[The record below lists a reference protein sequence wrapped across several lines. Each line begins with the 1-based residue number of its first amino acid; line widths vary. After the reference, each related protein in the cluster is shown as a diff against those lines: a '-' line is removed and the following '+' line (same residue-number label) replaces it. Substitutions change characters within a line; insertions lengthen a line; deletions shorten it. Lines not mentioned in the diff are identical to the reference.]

1 MDIRRLPSRL
11 RARHALLSSI
21 AADKSYIDIED
32 DSIISVASSYYMR
45 HGSPEDKATSL
56 YYHGLVNKNAGDLS
70 SAILRFEE
78 AQKCAEKAGNH
89 HLLGLICRNR
99 SEIYDA
105 LTDYLSELDDIESAV
120 DNFNIAGDTLY
131 SLYMLFNLANCYTM
145 LDKGKDAQKT
155 YDSLLVLSAGN
166 DVLLSETYM
175 RYSMFEMS
183 QSKKRPSAAVEYGEK
198 VDDSLVSCPVGFYAD
213 MGLAY
218 DMLGDKDK
226 SDTYFQLAEGK
237 VVNSYD
243 RVRLLYRRFEREKML
258 DKASSLP
265 LIERYAFL
273 QDSIFLSNIANNA
286 TQTLKNY
293 YKGETDRMEA
303 AMNSRRNMTIL
314 ASLLG
319 LFFFIAV
326 LLAIRLFYRERL
338 SQEKIRTDK
347 EMRKAIELS
356 EDLRLTQQDNNKMAA
371 LVGEVIG
378 DQIIALGKLASSY
391 FKMEDEKLE
400 EKELNKK
407 DKKVEDIV
415 IEYRSELRKLRN
427 EDKWFEDLVKAI
439 NISENGL
446 VDRFY
451 ADFMDN
457 VTTGLSMDSQDLKIV
472 PMMFAGFP
480 IKIICFV
487 TGLSESAVRMRK
499 TRYKEKFYRL
509 GNANTEEYVSRLY
522 RES

>member
-1 MDIRRLPSRL
+1 
-11 RARHALLSSI
+11 
-21 AADKSYIDIED
+21 
-32 DSIISVASSYYMR
+32 
-45 HGSPEDKATSL
+45 
-56 YYHGLVNKNAGDLS
+56 
-70 SAILRFEE
+70 
-78 AQKCAEKAGNH
+78 
-89 HLLGLICRNR
+89 
-99 SEIYDA
+99 
-105 LTDYLSELDDIESAV
+105 
-120 DNFNIAGDTLY
+120 
-131 SLYMLFNLANCYTM
+131 
-145 LDKGKDAQKT
+145 
-155 YDSLLVLSAGN
+155 
-166 DVLLSETYM
+166 
-175 RYSMFEMS
+175 
-183 QSKKRPSAAVEYGEK
+183 
-198 VDDSLVSCPVGFYAD
+198 
-213 MGLAY
+213 
-218 DMLGDKDK
+218 
-226 SDTYFQLAEGK
+226 
-237 VVNSYD
+237 
-243 RVRLLYRRFEREKML
+243 
-258 DKASSLP
+258 
-265 LIERYAFL
+265 
-273 QDSIFLSNIANNA
+273 
-286 TQTLKNY
+286 
-293 YKGETDRMEA
+293 
-303 AMNSRRNMTIL
+303 MTIL
-314 ASLLG
+314 ASLLV

-326 LLAIRLFYRERL
+326 LLSIRLFYRERL
-338 SQEKIRTDK
+338 AQEKNKTDK

-371 LVGEVIG
+371 LVEEVIG

-457 VTTGLSMDSQDLKIV
+457 VTAGLSMDSQDLKIV
-472 PMMFAGFP
+472 PMMFARFP